1 MKHRRLAFAAALL
14 LLLALPLAGCDNAS
28 APAEDLAPAQ
38 TDMPAEE
45 VAPDTGVAPPPP
57 VNDGPTPLEDLPEGG
72 TASITKTIL
81 FPEGSSEENAN
92 YILTYTLPYFGGSSV
107 KVECMNASLKLFEE
121 ELLERAQEEYLPIAM
136 ESEDAGRTEVSAQ
149 VLPARGY
156 TNILISERNTF
167 GDTTSD
173 HLSTLVFNGDGMEES
188 LATAALAGTYE
199 IETLAAQL
207 VYNRMDQE
215 RDKYFA
221 DLSLSDIAAFMDPYN
236 GYYVTENGFML
247 YFAPGTIAPTAEGEI
262 LMELAESDFYP
273 AFVGDLLSEEAYVAV
288 SPLLDTLGHHAAD
301 GFVSFS
307 GVPGPY
313 VASAFLYETIVSMES
328 YEAPF
333 AMDGDTITVPYDDFN
348 ALFGSYFRGDFP
360 GIYGLDE
367 LMTVEDNE
375 TVRILPWNAQL
386 PSANTRVLLTD
397 AEEGEEE
404 GLLSLTGS
412 LVFNTPGAPEPTT
425 VSGVRVTL
433 QLDDAAPAKCRI
445 LSFEFTR

>member
-1 MKHRRLAFAAALL
+1 MKHRRLALAAALL
-14 LLLALPLAGCDNAS
+14 LLLALPLAGCDNA
-28 APAEDLAPAQ
+28 PVPVEDISPEQ

-92 YILTYTLPYFGGSSV
+92 YILTYTLPYFGGSSMRSAN
-107 KVECMNASLKLFEE
+107 MNASMSLFEE

-136 ESEDAGRTEVSAQ
+136 ESEDAGRTEVSVQ
-149 VLPARGY
+149 VLSARGY

-173 HLSTLVFNGDGMEES
+173 RLSTLVLNGDGVEES
-188 LATAALAGTYE
+188 LAAAALAGTYE

-215 RDKYFA
+215 RDKYFT
-221 DLSLSDIAAFMDPYN
+221 DLSLSDIADLMDPYN

-273 AFVGDLLSEEAYVAV
+273 AFVGDQLSEEAYVAI
-288 SPLLDTLGHHAAD
+288 SPLLDSLGHHAAD

-307 GVPGPY
+307 GVPSPY
-313 VASAFLYETIVSMES
+313 IASAFMYETILSMDP
-328 YEAPF
+328 APYTV
-333 AMDGDTITVPYDDFN
+333 DGETFTMPYAELEEIFS
-348 ALFGSYFRGDFP
+348 SYFRGDFP
-360 GIYGLDE
+360 GIFGLDG
-367 LMTVEDNE
+367 LMVVEEND
-375 TVRILPWNAQL
+375 TVRITPWNAQL

-397 AEEGEEE
+397 AEEGAEE
-404 GLLSLTGS
+404 GLLLLTGS

-425 VSGVRVTL
+425 VSGVRVEL